1 MHEEASI
8 MVLTRPCGAAAALVA
23 MVLLG
28 GCAASPRQRPIKTS
42 PIAQSGDTLQS
53 ARKQLEGKWT
63 LAALEYGSPDG
74 KRASI
79 EGTVG
84 TLTADDFGNLSI
96 EYRISDAGV
105 KILQGLGFQPPDRI
119 ISVKGRAVINVDQKS
134 IAYVDENA
142 KPFDPK
148 AAAGRA
154 NPFALERTRYYDFAP
169 DGSLTLVTRHDDGKD
184 AVVSKWK
191 KG

>member
-1 MHEEASI
+1 MIARVRLVRPILLALASTAVI
-8 MVLTRPCGAAAALVA
+8 A
-23 MVLLG
+23 
-28 GCAASPRQRPIKTS
+28 GCSASERQRPIQTS
-42 PIAQSGDTLQS
+42 PIATGGNTLQA
-53 ARKQLEGKWT
+53 ARKQFEGKWT
-63 LAALEYGSPDG
+63 LTSLEYGSPEG
-74 KRASI
+74 KRATI

-84 TLTADDFGNLSI
+84 ALTADGFGNLAI

-105 KILQGLGFQPPDRI
+105 KVLQGLGFQPPDRI
-119 ISVKGRAVINVDQKS
+119 ISVKGQAVINVDGKS
-134 IAYVDENA
+134 IVYVDENA

-154 NPFALERTRYYDFAP
+154 NPFALERTRYYDFGP
-169 DGSLTLVTRHDDGKD
+169 DGALTLVTRHDDGKD

>member
-1 MHEEASI
+1 MTLAFR
-8 MVLTRPCGAAAALVA
+8 LNGAVAALVS
-23 MVLLG
+23 VSLLG
-28 GCAASPRQRPIKTS
+28 GCAASERQRPIQTS
-42 PIAQSGDTLQS
+42 RIPQSGNTLEA
-53 ARKQLEGKWT
+53 ARKQLAGKWT
-63 LAALEYGSPDG
+63 LASLEYGSPNG
-74 KRASI
+74 KRAAI

-84 TLTADDFGNLSI
+84 ALTADDFGNLEI

-105 KILQGLGFQPPDRI
+105 KVLQGLGFQPPDRV
-119 ISVKGRAVINVDQKS
+119 ISVKGHAVINVDAKS

-169 DGSLTLVTRHDDGKD
+169 DGTLTLITRHDDGKD

>member
-1 MHEEASI
+1 MLEEASMI
-8 MVLTRPCGAAAALVA
+8 PGFRLNGAAALMAVT
-23 MVLLG
+23 LLG
-28 GCAASPRQRPIKTS
+28 GCAASERQRPIQTS
-42 PIAQSGDTLQS
+42 RIPETGNTLQA

-63 LAALEYGSPDG
+63 LASLEYASPDG
-74 KRASI
+74 KRATI

-84 TLTADDFGNLSI
+84 ALTADAFGNLDI
-96 EYRISDAGV
+96 EYRMSEAGI
-105 KILQGLGFQPPDRI
+105 KLLEGLGFKAPDRV
-119 ISVKGRAVINVDQKS
+119 ISTKGRAVINVDQKS

-154 NPFALERTRYYDFAP
+154 NPFALERTRYYEFGA
-169 DGSLTLVTRHDDGKD
+169 DGTLTLTTRHDDGKD
-184 AVVSKWK
+184 AAVSKWK

>member
-1 MHEEASI
+1 MLEEAS
-8 MVLTRPCGAAAALVA
+8 MTLAFRRNSAVVVLVS
-23 MVLLG
+23 MSLLG
-28 GCAASPRQRPIKTS
+28 GCAASERQRPIKTS
-42 PIAQSGDTLQS
+42 PVAQSGNTLEA

-63 LAALEYGSPDG
+63 LSSLEYGSPQG

-79 EGTVG
+79 DGTVG
-84 TLTADDFGNLSI
+84 TLTADAFGNLEI
-96 EYRISDAGV
+96 EYRMSEGGI
-105 KILQGLGFQPPDRI
+105 KILEGLGFKPPDRVV
-119 ISVKGRAVINVDQKS
+119 STKGHVVINVDDRS
-134 IAYVDENA
+134 IVYQDENQ

-169 DGSLTLVTRHDDGKD
+169 DGTLTLVTRHDDGKD